1 MIFFTVLFELV
12 GIITIGLVIFLFL
25 IGVVIAFSEIRD
37 RPKWML
43 ILRTLII
50 LGLGAI
56 FISYFPTMSVIGI
69 IGGASLITILLA
81 LTWVR

>member
-12 GIITIGLVIFLFL
+12 GILTIGVIIFLFL
-25 IGVVIAFSEIRD
+25 VGVVIAFSEIRD
-37 RPKWML
+37 RPKAMVV
-43 ILRTLII
+43 LRTLII

-69 IGGASLITILLA
+69 IGGASLITLLLA
-81 LTWVR
+81 LTWI